1 MDAYTLKSDRKT
13 ADSLMQICFPL
24 VKKNKDSESFLF
36 NSILLYTLRFGTKE
50 EIRDF
55 LSKHQ
60 HNDLSSDDLMDFA
73 KGYTKLGEYAQ
84 ALHCLQNVE
93 LEADVQDSLKYIT
106 IKLDIF
112 KQKGDFKNALRALE
126 DYTAMH
132 EEYMSNLLSQNLFF
146 ADQKHQRSCTDTI
159 CGDETMKSEPAESH
173 YVVLDS
179 LAIYKIQTDKSMML
193 NNLIR
198 YQSGKYLLDL
208 SLDDAKKK
216 K

>member
-1 MDAYTLKSDRKT
+1 
-13 ADSLMQICFPL
+13 MQ
-24 VKKNKDSESFLF
+24 
-36 NSILLYTLRFGTKE
+36 
-50 EIRDF
+50 
-55 LSKHQ
+55 
-60 HNDLSSDDLMDFA
+60 
-73 KGYTKLGEYAQ
+73 KL
-84 ALHCLQNVE
+84 
-93 LEADVQDSLKYIT
+93 
-106 IKLDIF
+106 KLDIF

-132 EEYMSNLLSQNLFF
+132 EDYMSNLLSCDLLF

-216 K
+216 

>member
-1 MDAYTLKSDRKT
+1 MLYYKQYKLDEFIKCHIKAAELYKAIGNIPYEIKSYTIAADGYTMKNNKST
-13 ADSLMQICFPL
+13 ADSLIHICFPL

-112 KQKGDFKNALRALE
+112 KQKGCR
-126 DYTAMH
+126 
-132 EEYMSNLLSQNLFF
+132 SLL
-146 ADQKHQRSCTDTI
+146 
-159 CGDETMKSEPAESH
+159 
-173 YVVLDS
+173 
-179 LAIYKIQTDKSMML
+179 
-193 NNLIR
+193 
-198 YQSGKYLLDL
+198 
-208 SLDDAKKK
+208 
-216 K
+216 